1 MSSLP
6 ATDSTTGRRSATTR
20 RFLLIAGLVVTL
32 VAPFV
37 LNRYWLYLASMYLAY
52 VVALLGLKVL
62 FGESGQLSLG
72 QASFMAIGAYSAG
85 ILVTQ
90 LRLTFLYEFLA
101 VILISGLVAA
111 IVALP
116 ALRVSGLRFA
126 LVTLAFGGVISWL
139 LRELKEWTGG
149 EQGIFIPGPNLYF
162 LDGDETSVI
171 YFLALILTLLS
182 SWFVWRIAR
191 LRVGRDM
198 SAVRESMMAASSV
211 GISSYRAKFVAFVIA
226 GILGGISGMILG
238 HVSGAVSPIT
248 FDLFASVYLI
258 VGLILGGAR
267 YVSGAWLGAAYLV
280 LVPALFTTFGLESL
294 YVLVSGVILIVV
306 LFAFPGGIA
315 GTVAS
320 SWSRRSSGEVG
331 GEKHDDDNARSS

>member
-1 MSSLP
+1 MTLGSR
-6 ATDSTTGRRSATTR
+6 TNSTRGTGTVTTVR
-20 RFLLIAGLVVTL
+20 ILIVIGLALAVS
-32 VAPFV
+32 APFV

-62 FGESGQLSLG
+62 FGDAGQLSLG

-85 ILVTQ
+85 ILVEDF
-90 LRLTFLYEFLA
+90 RLTFPYELLA
-101 VILISGLVAA
+101 VIVISGLVAA
-111 IVALP
+111 VVALP

-139 LRELKEWTGG
+139 LRELKDWTGG
-149 EQGIFIPGPNLYF
+149 EQGIFVPSPNLYF
-162 LDGDETSVI
+162 IDGGSASTI
-171 YFLALILTLLS
+171 YFLALVLTILI

-191 LRVGRDM
+191 LRIGRDM

-226 GILGGISGMILG
+226 GMLGGVSGLILG

-267 YVSGAWLGAAYLV
+267 FVSGAWLGAAYLV
-280 LVPALFTTFGLESL
+280 LVPAAFTTLGLERF
-294 YVLVSGVILIVV
+294 YVLVSGLVLIVV

-315 GTVAS
+315 GSVAQ
-320 SWSRRSSGEVG
+320 SWAKWTKRKAG
-331 GEKHDDDNARSS
+331 GESNVIDSA

>member
-1 MSSLP
+1 MTRNPDTTTSS
-6 ATDSTTGRRSATTR
+6 TRRSLTAR
-20 RFLLIAGLVVTL
+20 NVLLVGAIALTVA
-32 VAPFV
+32 APFL

-62 FGESGQLSLG
+62 FGEAGMLSLG

-85 ILVTQ
+85 IVVGELK
-90 LRLTFLYEFLA
+90 LTFIYEVVA
-101 VILISGLVAA
+101 VIVICGVVAA
-111 IVALP
+111 VVALP

-126 LVTLAFGGVISWL
+126 LVTLAFGGVVSWL

-162 LDGDETSVI
+162 IDGDSAFVM
-171 YFLALILTLLS
+171 YFLALVITIMT

-198 SAVRESMMAASSV
+198 SAVRESVMAASSV
-211 GISSYRAKFVAFVIA
+211 GVSAYKAKFTAFVIA
-226 GILGGISGMILG
+226 GVLGGISGMILG

-267 YVSGAWLGAAYLV
+267 YVTGAWLGAAYLV
-280 LVPALFTTFGLESL
+280 LVPAAFTTFGLERL
-294 YVLVSGVILIVV
+294 YVLVSGVVLILV
-306 LFAFPGGIA
+306 LFAFPSGISGSISNLWA
-315 GTVAS
+315 K
-320 SWSRRSSGEVG
+320 RSSSKIEGERHG
-331 GEKHDDDNARSS
+331 ADKS